1 MYVFLNTKQKFFYL
15 LLLCKAFFSCFAA
28 ACIFV
33 LIQLATAVFLHLA
46 LQNKPVSFFGC
57 VAYRTTLTVAY
68 LLLYFNRTCCFTL
81 PPNLV

>member
-33 LIQLATAVFLHLA
+33 LIQLATAVFCKLA
-46 LQNKPVSFFGC
+46 FADKPVTCFFGC
-57 VAYRTTLTVAY
+57 VAYRTTLTVVLPAA
-68 LLLYFNRTCCFTL
+68 LPLTAPCCFYFAA
-81 PPNLV
+81 